1 MMTTTT
7 SFDPFARAAEH
18 TISLDRPTRNF
29 FEGALLGNGGL
40 GAVVT
45 TRPDAIAIHFG
56 HNSVWDIRVA
66 EDHKDEVG
74 TFAEVFEKVKA
85 IPSDLKVL
93 DDDPWYHDYRL
104 KMESNYRKPYPRPF
118 PCGTFVIGFD
128 RRHVQVLGHAL
139 FIETGLCEVSLL
151 ADGVPC
157 TLQVF
162 TDMQADRLW
171 LRLVDADG
179 EPMASPFDR
188 VRLIPDPDTFSSRF
202 VADGAVAGMPH
213 PAPVEGLPQGSLAF
227 RQVLPYQV
235 PEQYDLAAGH
245 PKDRAF
251 CLSLSVIQPLEH
263 RVRENTVSGVPKPM
277 DDLERG
283 LVSPEHPERMSA
295 AQRRPQSKDAG
306 FVACVQLDHGLA
318 SDVTG
323 PADLPAAT
331 AEGYDAARDDA
342 AGSWED
348 YWRRSGVKLS
358 DRELERAWYRNLY
371 FLNCAVR
378 TGVTCPGLF
387 ANWSYKNIGTAWHGD
402 YHMNYNTQQPFWV
415 TFSSNHVDKHLP
427 YVDLVDFL
435 RPISRQWA
443 RDYYGMRGAFFP
455 HSAYPVDMTMFPYPV
470 PTWGWEVCETPWTV
484 QSLWWHY
491 LYTQDRDFLA
501 ARAFEPIKESVLFLV
516 DYMTRPEAHGAGW
529 GDDRYHVFPTVSPEL
544 YGLTPGFRMNR
555 DCIADLTLIRFV
567 FNAYLEACDI
577 LGLADAE
584 AETVAAVREILRASP
599 SIPPRNRSAAPCGCP
614 CRAST
619 LRSSTTARRAP
630 CPSSPARRWGSA
642 RHANSTSWP
651 RRPIATRA
659 TRAATTWSSSTCRA
673 HGSVCWTSTASAA
686 SCATACCPTA
696 RTRTWRCRRWAA
708 TRTPRRLTS
717 WSTWASGSRTSRC
730 RSSSTSACCRATTA
744 RCACS
749 PTGGWTS
756 GRSSTRCVRWAP
768 SWSAQPA
775 RTGRCSGSAS
785 RARPARR

>member
-1 MMTTTT
+1 
-7 SFDPFARAAEH
+7 
-18 TISLDRPTRNF
+18 
-29 FEGALLGNGGL
+29 
-40 GAVVT
+40 
-45 TRPDAIAIHFG
+45 
-56 HNSVWDIRVA
+56 
-66 EDHKDEVG
+66 
-74 TFAEVFEKVKA
+74 
-85 IPSDLKVL
+85 
-93 DDDPWYHDYRL
+93 
-104 KMESNYRKPYPRPF
+104 MESNYRKPYPRPF

-567 FNAYLEACDI
+567 FNAYLQACDI

-584 AETVAAVREILRASP
+584 TETVAAVREILARFPEYPTAESQRGTVWVSVPGEHPEIVYNCATSTMPIFPGEEVGLGSP
-599 SIPPRNRSAAPCGCP
+599 REQYE
-614 CRAST
+614 
-619 LRSSTTARRAP
+619 L
-630 CPSSPARRWGSA
+630 
-642 RHANSTSWP
+642 
-651 RRPIATRA
+651 
-659 TRAATTWSSSTCRA
+659 AATTYRNQSNEGGNDLVFLNVQGARLGLLDLDRFRRQLRYCLLPNGTHSDLAMQALGRYSDTTAFDFMVNMGIWFENFAVPFVINECLLQSYDGTLRLFPNWPLDERA
-673 HGSVCWTSTASAA
+673 EFHTLRAVGAFLVSAA
-686 SCATACCPTA
+686 CADGQVQWVRIESEAGAPLKMVVP
-696 RTRTWRCRRWAA
+696 WAA
-708 TRTPRRLTS
+708 GAEVTRGDGTRSLVAGPLLELDTVAGETVTIS
-717 WSTWASGSRTSRC
+717 PLAS
-730 RSSSTSACCRATTA
+730 
-744 RCACS
+744 
-749 PTGGWTS
+749 
-756 GRSSTRCVRWAP
+756 
-768 SWSAQPA
+768 
-775 RTGRCSGSAS
+775 
-785 RARPARR
+785 